1 MSKNI
6 SILKTKIIDFINN
19 CPNLNCVDLSLLIG
33 LKENDFYMIDTAIAA
48 GANIYLEL
56 TAGNALLDLVINHLI
71 DHDIAKLFMN
81 ALLEDAIRKNDYND
95 VLFAIENGA
104 NIEILEAPDFASD
117 NANLIGNCD
126 YTIE

>member
-48 GANIYLEL
+48 GADIYLEL
-56 TAGNALLDLVINHLI
+56 EGNNLLDMVINHLV
-71 DHDIAKLFMN
+71 DDDIAKLFMN
-81 ALLEDAIRKNDYND
+81 ALLEDAIRKNDHND
-95 VLFAIENGA
+95 ILFAIENGA

-117 NANLIGNCD
+117 NAKLIGNCD

>member
-1 MSKNI
+1 
-6 SILKTKIIDFINN
+6 
-19 CPNLNCVDLSLLIG
+19 
-33 LKENDFYMIDTAIAA
+33 
-48 GANIYLEL
+48 
-56 TAGNALLDLVINHLI
+56 
-71 DHDIAKLFMN
+71 MN

>member
-56 TAGNALLDLVINHLI
+56 TAGNALLDLVINHLM

-81 ALLEDAIRKNDYND
+81 ALLEDAIRKNDHND
-95 VLFAIENGA
+95 ILFAIENGA
-104 NIEILEAPDFASD
+104 SIEILEAPDFASD
-117 NANLIGNCD
+117 SAKLIGNCD
-126 YTIE
+126 YAIE

>member
-33 LKENDFYMIDTAIAA
+33 LKENDFYMIDTAITA

-71 DHDIAKLFMN
+71 DHDIANYL
-81 ALLEDAIRKNDYND
+81 
-95 VLFAIENGA
+95 
-104 NIEILEAPDFASD
+104 
-117 NANLIGNCD
+117 
-126 YTIE
+126 